1 MEFDNEFEVPAPVDQ
16 AWDIL
21 MDIQRI
27 APCVPGAELT
37 EVVDDKTYKG
47 KISVKLGPVALTFNG
62 QTTFEELDAENYSA
76 KLKAICMRTFQI
88 GRRLLAPVLSDQGLA
103 RDYRGTR
110 HKNTACYT
118 ALHFEHL
125 SATGPTEDAL
135 RSPACTL
142 SDACILATV
151 ADGRP
156 SAGGAAGPCPGSLR
170 SMIHSV

>member
-1 MEFDNEFEVPAPVDQ
+1 MSCLRDT
-16 AWDIL
+16 L
-21 MDIQRI
+21 CLRGG
-27 APCVPGAELT
+27 PCTLVWALVCEARGRAIKRENN
-37 EVVDDKTYKG
+37 VG
-47 KISVKLGPVALTFNG
+47 KKFS
-62 QTTFEELDAENYSA
+62 YSA